1 MSLGALSLIPLEH
14 KILQFAKYMSLCFAG
29 FAIFCLVDLYLSPV
43 SEIQYVLA
51 HESEVGYRGRS
62 GGKYSSGRLYRDNF
76 LHTIKFC
83 AHKPYRLRPTEIDT
97 VLVYESV
104 ERRTAE
110 AEAVLLR
117 LKSERSKKNE
127 PNTSHVNPEEL
138 VVEKVPVDLKSFYA
152 LEDGDSIRLFFSPW
166 RHKLVEYLTFET
178 DVWMRLSFDEL
189 PVYDILHE
197 DLKQS
202 NLTTLVFACI
212 ILALTSLT
220 WIIKPFE
227 YSVGI
232 FVFNVIISALLNW
245 IY

>member
-1 MSLGALSLIPLEH
+1 MISLER
-14 KILQFAKYMSLCFAG
+14 KISQFAKYMSLCFAG

-51 HESEVGYRGRS
+51 HESETGVRGKS
-62 GGKYSSGRLYRDNF
+62 GSKYATYLYRDNY
-76 LHTIKFC
+76 LHTINFC
-83 AHKPYRLRPTEIDT
+83 AHQPYRLRAKEFDT
-97 VLVYESV
+97 LLVYASV
-104 ERRTAE
+104 DNRTAE
-110 AEAVLLR
+110 AEAVLLYQ
-117 LKSERSKKNE
+117 KSKRSEKNE
-127 PNTSHVNPEEL
+127 PIKSMLTSEDL

-178 DVWMRLSFDEL
+178 DVWMRLSFDKM
-189 PVYDILHE
+189 PVYGIVHE
-197 DLKQS
+197 DLKQW
-202 NLTTLVFACI
+202 NLTTLVFGCI

>member
-1 MSLGALSLIPLEH
+1 LGALSLIPLEH

-29 FAIFCLVDLYLSPV
+29 FAIFCLVDLCLSPV

-51 HESEVGYRGRS
+51 HESETGVRGKS
-62 GGKYSSGRLYRDNF
+62 GGKYANYLYRDNY

-83 AHKPYRLRPTEIDT
+83 AHQPYRLRPKEFDT
-97 VLVYESV
+97 LLVYESV
-104 ERRTAE
+104 DNRTAE

-117 LKSERSKKNE
+117 HKSEHSKKNE
-127 PNTSHVNPEEL
+127 PITSNVIPEEL
-138 VVEKVPVDLKSFYA
+138 IVEKVPVDLKSFYA

-178 DVWMRLSFDEL
+178 DVWMRLSFDKM
-189 PVYDILHE
+189 PVYGIEHE
-197 DLKQS
+197 DLKQW
-202 NLTTLVFACI
+202 NLTTLVFGCI

>member
-1 MSLGALSLIPLEH
+1 MGALSLIPLEH

-29 FAIFCLVDLYLSPV
+29 FAMFCLVDLYLSPV

-51 HESEVGYRGRS
+51 HESETGVRGS
-62 GGKYSSGRLYRDNF
+62 KYANYLYRDNY

-83 AHKPYRLRPTEIDT
+83 AHQPYRLRPKEFDT
-97 VLVYESV
+97 LLVYESV
-104 ERRTAE
+104 DNRTAE

-117 LKSERSKKNE
+117 HKSEHSKKNE
-127 PNTSHVNPEEL
+127 PITSNVIPEEL
-138 VVEKVPVDLKSFYA
+138 IVEKVPVDLKSFYA

-178 DVWMRLSFDEL
+178 DVWMRLSFDKM
-189 PVYDILHE
+189 PVYGIEHE
-197 DLKQS
+197 DLKQW
-202 NLTTLVFACI
+202 NLTTLVFGCI

>member
-1 MSLGALSLIPLEH
+1 MIPLEH

-29 FAIFCLVDLYLSPV
+29 FAIFCLVDLNLSPV

-51 HESEVGYRGRS
+51 HESETGVRGS
-62 GGKYSSGRLYRDNF
+62 KYANYLYRDNY

-83 AHKPYRLRPTEIDT
+83 AHQPYRLRPKEFDT
-97 VLVYESV
+97 LLVYESV
-104 ERRTAE
+104 DNRTAE

-117 LKSERSKKNE
+117 HKSEHSKKNE
-127 PNTSHVNPEEL
+127 PITSNVIPEEL
-138 VVEKVPVDLKSFYA
+138 IVEKVPVDLKSFYA

-178 DVWMRLSFDEL
+178 DVWMRLSFDKM
-189 PVYDILHE
+189 PVYGIEHE
-197 DLKQS
+197 DLKQW
-202 NLTTLVFACI
+202 NLTTLVFGCI

-232 FVFNVIISALLNW
+232 FVFNVIISALFNW

>member
-1 MSLGALSLIPLEH
+1 LISLER
-14 KILQFAKYMSLCFAG
+14 KISQFAKYMSLCFAG

-51 HESEVGYRGRS
+51 HESETGVRGKS
-62 GGKYSSGRLYRDNF
+62 GSKYATYLYRDNY
-76 LHTIKFC
+76 LHTINFC
-83 AHKPYRLRPTEIDT
+83 AHQPYRLRAKEFDT
-97 VLVYESV
+97 LLVYASV
-104 ERRTAE
+104 DNRTAE
-110 AEAVLLR
+110 AEAVLLDQ
-117 LKSERSKKNE
+117 KSKRSEKNE
-127 PNTSHVNPEEL
+127 PIKSMLTSEDL

-178 DVWMRLSFDEL
+178 DVWMRLSFDKM
-189 PVYDILHE
+189 PVYGIEHE
-197 DLKQS
+197 DLKQW
-202 NLTTLVFACI
+202 NLTTLVFGCI

-227 YSVGI
+227 YSVGV

>member
-1 MSLGALSLIPLEH
+1 MIPLEH

-166 RHKLVEYLTFET
+166 RHELVEYLTFET
-178 DVWMRLSFDEL
+178 DVWLRLSFDEL

-202 NLTTLVFACI
+202 NHTTLVFACI

>member
-1 MSLGALSLIPLEH
+1 MIYLER
-14 KILQFAKYMSLCFAG
+14 KISQFAKYMSLRFAG

-51 HESEVGYRGRS
+51 HESETGVRGKS
-62 GGKYSSGRLYRDNF
+62 GSKYATYLYRDNY
-76 LHTIKFC
+76 LHTINFC
-83 AHKPYRLRPTEIDT
+83 AHQPYRLRAKEFDT
-97 VLVYESV
+97 LLVYASV
-104 ERRTAE
+104 DNRTAE
-110 AEAVLLR
+110 AEAVLLDQ
-117 LKSERSKKNE
+117 KSKRSEKNE
-127 PNTSHVNPEEL
+127 PIKSMLTSEDL

-178 DVWMRLSFDEL
+178 DVWMRLSFDKM
-189 PVYDILHE
+189 PVYGIVHE
-197 DLKQS
+197 DLKQW
-202 NLTTLVFACI
+202 NLTTLVFGCI

>member
-1 MSLGALSLIPLEH
+1 
-14 KILQFAKYMSLCFAG
+14 MSLCFAG

-51 HESEVGYRGRS
+51 HESESGYRNQS
-62 GGKYSSGRLYRDNF
+62 GSKYRASLYRDNY
-76 LHTIKFC
+76 LHTITFC
-83 AHKPYRLRPTEIDT
+83 AHKPYRLRPMEFDT
-97 VLVYESV
+97 LLVYESV
-104 ERRTAE
+104 DNRTAE

-117 LKSERSKKNE
+117 QKSEHSKKNE
-127 PNTSHVNPEEL
+127 PITSNVIPEEL
-138 VVEKVPVDLKSFYA
+138 IVEKVPVDLKSFYA

-178 DVWMRLSFDEL
+178 DVWMSVSFDKMR
-189 PVYDILHE
+189 VYGIEHE
-197 DLKQS
+197 DLKQW
-202 NLTTLVFACI
+202 NLTTLVFGCI

>member
-1 MSLGALSLIPLEH
+1 MGALSLIPLEH

-178 DVWMRLSFDEL
+178 DVWLRLSFDEL

-202 NLTTLVFACI
+202 NHTTLVFACI

>member
-1 MSLGALSLIPLEH
+1 MGALSLIPLEH

-29 FAIFCLVDLYLSPV
+29 FAIFCLVDLCLSPV

-51 HESEVGYRGRS
+51 HESETGVRGS
-62 GGKYSSGRLYRDNF
+62 KYANYLYRDNY

-83 AHKPYRLRPTEIDT
+83 AHQPYRLRPKEFDT
-97 VLVYESV
+97 LLVYESV
-104 ERRTAE
+104 DNRTAE

-117 LKSERSKKNE
+117 HKSEHSKKNE
-127 PNTSHVNPEEL
+127 PITSNVIPEEL
-138 VVEKVPVDLKSFYA
+138 ILEKVPVDLKSFYA

-178 DVWMRLSFDEL
+178 DVWMWLSFDKM
-189 PVYDILHE
+189 PVYGIVHE
-197 DLKQS
+197 DLKQW
-202 NLTTLVFACI
+202 NLTTLVFGCI

>member
-1 MSLGALSLIPLEH
+1 MISLER
-14 KILQFAKYMSLCFAG
+14 KISQFAKYMSLCFAG

-51 HESEVGYRGRS
+51 HESETGVRGKS
-62 GGKYSSGRLYRDNF
+62 GSKYATYLYRDNY
-76 LHTIKFC
+76 LHTINFC
-83 AHKPYRLRPTEIDT
+83 AHQPYRLRAKEFDT
-97 VLVYESV
+97 LLVYASV
-104 ERRTAE
+104 DNRTAE
-110 AEAVLLR
+110 AEAVLLDQ
-117 LKSERSKKNE
+117 KSKRSEKNE
-127 PNTSHVNPEEL
+127 PIKSMLTSEDL

-178 DVWMRLSFDEL
+178 DVWMRLSFDKM
-189 PVYDILHE
+189 PVYGIVHE
-197 DLKQS
+197 DLKQW
-202 NLTTLVFACI
+202 NLTTLVFGCI
-212 ILALTSLT
+212 ILALTSIT

>member
-1 MSLGALSLIPLEH
+1 
-14 KILQFAKYMSLCFAG
+14 MSLCFAG

-51 HESEVGYRGRS
+51 HESETGVRGKS
-62 GGKYSSGRLYRDNF
+62 GSKYATYLYRDNY
-76 LHTIKFC
+76 LHTINFC
-83 AHKPYRLRPTEIDT
+83 AHQPYRLRAKEFDT
-97 VLVYESV
+97 LLVYASV
-104 ERRTAE
+104 DNRTAE
-110 AEAVLLR
+110 AEAVLLDQ
-117 LKSERSKKNE
+117 KSKRSEKNE
-127 PNTSHVNPEEL
+127 PIKSMLTSEDW

-178 DVWMRLSFDEL
+178 DVWMRLSFDKM
-189 PVYDILHE
+189 PVYGIVHE
-197 DLKQS
+197 DLKQW
-202 NLTTLVFACI
+202 NLTTLVFGCI

>member
-1 MSLGALSLIPLEH
+1 MISLER
-14 KILQFAKYMSLCFAG
+14 KISQFAKYMSLCFAG

-51 HESEVGYRGRS
+51 HESETGVRGKS
-62 GGKYSSGRLYRDNF
+62 GSKYATYLYRDNY
-76 LHTIKFC
+76 LHTINFC
-83 AHKPYRLRPTEIDT
+83 AHQPYRLRAKEFDT
-97 VLVYESV
+97 LLVYASV
-104 ERRTAE
+104 DNRTAE

-117 LKSERSKKNE
+117 QKSERSEKNE
-127 PNTSHVNPEEL
+127 PIKSMLTSEDL

-178 DVWMRLSFDEL
+178 DVWMRLSFDKM
-189 PVYDILHE
+189 PVYGIEHE
-197 DLKQS
+197 DLKQW
-202 NLTTLVFACI
+202 NLTTLVFGCI

>member
-1 MSLGALSLIPLEH
+1 LIPLEH

-29 FAIFCLVDLYLSPV
+29 FAMFCLVDLYLSPV

-51 HESEVGYRGRS
+51 HESETGVRGS
-62 GGKYSSGRLYRDNF
+62 KYANYLYRDNY

-83 AHKPYRLRPTEIDT
+83 AHQPYRLRPKEFDT
-97 VLVYESV
+97 LLVYESV
-104 ERRTAE
+104 DNRTAE

-117 LKSERSKKNE
+117 HKSEHSKKNE
-127 PNTSHVNPEEL
+127 PITSNVIPEEL
-138 VVEKVPVDLKSFYA
+138 IVEKVPVDLKSFYA

-178 DVWMRLSFDEL
+178 DVWMRLSFDKM
-189 PVYDILHE
+189 PVYGIEHE
-197 DLKQS
+197 DLKQW
-202 NLTTLVFACI
+202 NLTTLVFGCI

>member
-1 MSLGALSLIPLEH
+1 MGALSLIPLEH

-29 FAIFCLVDLYLSPV
+29 LAIFCIVDLYLSPV

-51 HESEVGYRGRS
+51 HESETGVRGS
-62 GGKYSSGRLYRDNF
+62 KYANYLYRDNY

-83 AHKPYRLRPTEIDT
+83 AHQPYRLRPKEFDT
-97 VLVYESV
+97 LLVYESV
-104 ERRTAE
+104 DNRTAE

-117 LKSERSKKNE
+117 QKSEHSKKNE
-127 PNTSHVNPEEL
+127 PITAPVNPEEL
-138 VVEKVPVDLKSFYA
+138 VVEKVPVDLKTFYA

-178 DVWMRLSFDEL
+178 DVWMRLSFDKM
-189 PVYDILHE
+189 PVYGIEHE
-197 DLKQS
+197 DLKQW
-202 NLTTLVFACI
+202 NLTTWIFGCI

>member
-1 MSLGALSLIPLEH
+1 MISLER
-14 KILQFAKYMSLCFAG
+14 KISQFAKYMSLCFAG

-51 HESEVGYRGRS
+51 HESETGVRGKS
-62 GGKYSSGRLYRDNF
+62 GSKYATYLYRDNY
-76 LHTIKFC
+76 LHTINFC
-83 AHKPYRLRPTEIDT
+83 AHQPYRLRAKEFDT
-97 VLVYESV
+97 LLVYASV
-104 ERRTAE
+104 DNRTAE
-110 AEAVLLR
+110 AEAVLLDQ
-117 LKSERSKKNE
+117 KSKRSEKNE
-127 PNTSHVNPEEL
+127 PIKSMLTSEDL

-178 DVWMRLSFDEL
+178 DVWMRLSFDKM
-189 PVYDILHE
+189 PVYGIEHE
-197 DLKQS
+197 DLKQW
-202 NLTTLVFACI
+202 NLTTLVFGCI

>member
-1 MSLGALSLIPLEH
+1 
-14 KILQFAKYMSLCFAG
+14 
-29 FAIFCLVDLYLSPV
+29 
-43 SEIQYVLA
+43 
-51 HESEVGYRGRS
+51 
-62 GGKYSSGRLYRDNF
+62 
-76 LHTIKFC
+76 
-83 AHKPYRLRPTEIDT
+83 LRPKEFDT
-97 VLVYESV
+97 LLVYESV
-104 ERRTAE
+104 DNRTAE

-117 LKSERSKKNE
+117 HKSEHSKKNE
-127 PNTSHVNPEEL
+127 PITSNVIPEEL
-138 VVEKVPVDLKSFYA
+138 IVEKVPVDLKSFYA

-178 DVWMRLSFDEL
+178 DVWMRLSFDKM
-189 PVYDILHE
+189 PVYGIEHE
-197 DLKQS
+197 DLKQW
-202 NLTTLVFACI
+202 NLTTLVFGCI

>member
-1 MSLGALSLIPLEH
+1 MISLER
-14 KILQFAKYMSLCFAG
+14 KISQFAKYMSLCFAG

-51 HESEVGYRGRS
+51 HESETGVRGKS
-62 GGKYSSGRLYRDNF
+62 GSKYATYLYRDNY
-76 LHTIKFC
+76 LHTINFC
-83 AHKPYRLRPTEIDT
+83 AHQPYRLRAKEFDT
-97 VLVYESV
+97 LLVYASV
-104 ERRTAE
+104 DNRTAE
-110 AEAVLLR
+110 AEAVLLDQ
-117 LKSERSKKNE
+117 KSKRSEKNE
-127 PNTSHVNPEEL
+127 PIKSMLTSEDW

-178 DVWMRLSFDEL
+178 DVWMRLSFDKM
-189 PVYDILHE
+189 PVYGIVHE
-197 DLKQS
+197 DLKQW
-202 NLTTLVFACI
+202 NLTTLVFGCI

>member
-1 MSLGALSLIPLEH
+1 MGALSLIPLEH

-29 FAIFCLVDLYLSPV
+29 FAIFCLVDLCLSPV

-51 HESEVGYRGRS
+51 HESETGVRGS
-62 GGKYSSGRLYRDNF
+62 KYANYLYRDNY

-83 AHKPYRLRPTEIDT
+83 AHQPYRLRPKEFDT
-97 VLVYESV
+97 LLVYESV
-104 ERRTAE
+104 DNRTAE

-117 LKSERSKKNE
+117 QKSEHSKKNE
-127 PNTSHVNPEEL
+127 PITSNVIPEEL

-178 DVWMRLSFDEL
+178 DVWMSLSFDKM
-189 PVYDILHE
+189 PVYGIEHE
-197 DLKQS
+197 DLKQW
-202 NLTTLVFACI
+202 NLTTLVFGCI

>member
-1 MSLGALSLIPLEH
+1 MISLER
-14 KILQFAKYMSLCFAG
+14 KISQFAKYMSLCFAG

-51 HESEVGYRGRS
+51 HESETGVRGKS
-62 GGKYSSGRLYRDNF
+62 GSKYATYLYRDNY
-76 LHTIKFC
+76 LHTINFC
-83 AHKPYRLRPTEIDT
+83 AHQPYRLRAKEFDT
-97 VLVYESV
+97 LLVYASV
-104 ERRTAE
+104 DNRTAE
-110 AEAVLLR
+110 AEAVLLDQ
-117 LKSERSKKNE
+117 KSKRSEKNE
-127 PNTSHVNPEEL
+127 PIKSMLTSEDL

-178 DVWMRLSFDEL
+178 DVWMRLSFDKM
-189 PVYDILHE
+189 PVYGIEHE
-197 DLKQS
+197 DLKQW
-202 NLTTLVFACI
+202 NLTTLVFGCI

-227 YSVGI
+227 YSVGV

>member
-1 MSLGALSLIPLEH
+1 MIPLEH

-83 AHKPYRLRPTEIDT
+83 AHKPYRLRPKEFDT
-97 VLVYESV
+97 LLVYESV
-104 ERRTAE
+104 DNRTAE

-178 DVWMRLSFDEL
+178 DVWLRLSFDEL

>member
-1 MSLGALSLIPLEH
+1 LGALSLIPLEH

-51 HESEVGYRGRS
+51 HESETGVRGS
-62 GGKYSSGRLYRDNF
+62 KYANYLYRDNY

-83 AHKPYRLRPTEIDT
+83 AHQPYRLRPKEFDT
-97 VLVYESV
+97 LLVYESV
-104 ERRTAE
+104 DNRTAE
-110 AEAVLLR
+110 AQTVLLR
-117 LKSERSKKNE
+117 QKSEHSKKNE
-127 PNTSHVNPEEL
+127 PITAPVNPEEL

-178 DVWMRLSFDEL
+178 DVWMRLSFDKM
-189 PVYDILHE
+189 PVYGIEHE
-197 DLKQS
+197 DLKQW
-202 NLTTLVFACI
+202 NLTTLVFGCI
-212 ILALTSLT
+212 ILVLTSLT

>member
-1 MSLGALSLIPLEH
+1 LISLER
-14 KILQFAKYMSLCFAG
+14 KISQFAKYMSLCFAG
-29 FAIFCLVDLYLSPV
+29 FAIFCLVDLYLSPL

-51 HESEVGYRGRS
+51 HESETGVRGKS
-62 GGKYSSGRLYRDNF
+62 GSKYATYLYRDNY
-76 LHTIKFC
+76 LHTINFC
-83 AHKPYRLRPTEIDT
+83 AHQPYRLRAKEFDT
-97 VLVYESV
+97 LLVYASV
-104 ERRTAE
+104 DNRTAE
-110 AEAVLLR
+110 AEAVLLDQ
-117 LKSERSKKNE
+117 KSKRSEKNE
-127 PNTSHVNPEEL
+127 PIKSMLTSEDL

-178 DVWMRLSFDEL
+178 DVWMRLSFDKM
-189 PVYDILHE
+189 PVYGIEHE
-197 DLKQS
+197 DLKQW
-202 NLTTLVFACI
+202 NLTTLVFGCI

>member
-1 MSLGALSLIPLEH
+1 MIPLEH

-202 NLTTLVFACI
+202 NHTTLVFACI

>member
-1 MSLGALSLIPLEH
+1 LGALSLIPLEH

-29 FAIFCLVDLYLSPV
+29 FAIFCLVDLCLSPV

-51 HESEVGYRGRS
+51 HESETGVRGS
-62 GGKYSSGRLYRDNF
+62 KYANYLYRDNY

-83 AHKPYRLRPTEIDT
+83 AHQPYRLRPKEFDT
-97 VLVYESV
+97 LLVYESV
-104 ERRTAE
+104 DNRTAE

-117 LKSERSKKNE
+117 HKSEHSKKNE
-127 PNTSHVNPEEL
+127 PITSNVIPEEL
-138 VVEKVPVDLKSFYA
+138 ILEKVPVDLKSFYA

-178 DVWMRLSFDEL
+178 DVWMWLSFDKM
-189 PVYDILHE
+189 PVYGIVHE
-197 DLKQS
+197 DLKQW
-202 NLTTLVFACI
+202 NLTTLVFGCI

>member
-1 MSLGALSLIPLEH
+1 MIPLEH

-127 PNTSHVNPEEL
+127 PNTSHVNPKEL

-178 DVWMRLSFDEL
+178 DVWLRLSFDEL

-202 NLTTLVFACI
+202 NHTTLVFACI

>member
-1 MSLGALSLIPLEH
+1 MGSLSLIPLEH

-51 HESEVGYRGRS
+51 HESETGVRGKS
-62 GGKYSSGRLYRDNF
+62 GSKYATYLYRDNY

-83 AHKPYRLRPTEIDT
+83 AHQPYRLRPKEFDT
-97 VLVYESV
+97 LLVYESV
-104 ERRTAE
+104 DNRTAE
-110 AEAVLLR
+110 AEAVLLNN
-117 LKSERSKKNE
+117 KSENSIKSE
-127 PNTSHVNPEEL
+127 PITSPVNPEEL

-178 DVWMRLSFDEL
+178 DVWMWLSFDKM
-189 PVYDILHE
+189 PVYGIEHE
-197 DLKQS
+197 DLKQW
-202 NLTTLVFACI
+202 NLTTLVFGCI

>member
-1 MSLGALSLIPLEH
+1 MIPLEH

-51 HESEVGYRGRS
+51 HESETGVRG
-62 GGKYSSGRLYRDNF
+62 KSGRKYANYLYRDNY

-83 AHKPYRLRPTEIDT
+83 AHQPYRLRPKEFDT
-97 VLVYESV
+97 LLVYESIDN
-104 ERRTAE
+104 RTAE

-117 LKSERSKKNE
+117 QKSEHSKKNE
-127 PNTSHVNPEEL
+127 PITAPVNLEEL
-138 VVEKVPVDLKSFYA
+138 IVEKVPVDLKSFYA

-178 DVWMRLSFDEL
+178 DVWMRLSFDKM
-189 PVYDILHE
+189 PVYGIVHE
-197 DLKQS
+197 DLKQW
-202 NLTTLVFACI
+202 NLTTLVFGCI